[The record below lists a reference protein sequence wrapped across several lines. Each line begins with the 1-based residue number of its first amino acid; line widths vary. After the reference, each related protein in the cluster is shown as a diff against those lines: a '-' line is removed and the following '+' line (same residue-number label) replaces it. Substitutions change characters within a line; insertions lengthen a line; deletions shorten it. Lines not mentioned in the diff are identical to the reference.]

1 MAEWDPSSWNRTKHN
16 TVPNQRMMVQGLP
29 PPNFGETEAQ
39 YEARVAQF
47 RMESMAPQPGTMGA
61 GQIEFRRARH
71 DAAASGGPIM
81 GQVVDARTQRQID
94 QGSAS
99 TEIHPVYDQLI
110 EAIEKTK
117 PYGPGDAKW
126 DGSVQAKNGEK
137 LVWTGQLQIDSLGNP
152 ANSCFDPTKKNL
164 LFRAL
169 RREEVQH
176 LVQYN
181 ALIANC
187 NPCPSSNPCCDISFQ
202 EHVARGSSAG
212 FASRFISLTTNV
224 GIAALWA
231 SAPAKD
237 GVVVGPSATQLSG
250 SGVFAV
256 VDPTISSSPL
266 EVINPADYMAPGQF
280 RNAALASA
288 EVLIADRIPWENVV
302 GLCQAEQI
310 QTEVEFK
317 QNIEMGYGGVIGICQ
332 GSGSRNAQIAVNWG
346 PLTKTGERHENALK
360 LGALKGLKSRF
371 DFENMGTL
379 PGTGTPATVGA
390 AQGGLVYN
398 PTALTRQEQQQQQ
411 LQHQQQYPG
420 AHLNPYGRGGKS
432 NKGKKKTKRKKNQ
445 KNQKKSKKS
454 KKIKKIKK
462 IKKK

>member
-1 MAEWDPSSWNRTKHN
+1 MAEWDPSSWNRAKHN
-16 TVPNQRMMVQGLP
+16 TVPNQRMMVHGLP
-29 PPNFGETEAQ
+29 PPNLGETQAA

-47 RMESMAPQPGTMGA
+47 RMASMAPQAGTMGA
-61 GQIEFRRARH
+61 GQIEFRRAREQH
-71 DAAASGGPIM
+71 AASSGPIL
-81 GQVVDARTQRQID
+81 GTVVGHRDQKQIER
-94 QGSAS
+94 GMA
-99 TEIHPVYDQLI
+99 TAEIPSIYDQLT

-126 DGSVQAKNGEK
+126 DFTVESKDGVK
-137 LVWTGQLQIDSLGNP
+137 LNWTGDLKISSLGDP
-152 ANSCFDPTKKNL
+152 ANSCFDPTNKNL

-187 NPCPSSNPCCDISFQ
+187 NPCPSTPPQKCCDISFQ

-237 GVVVGPSATQLSG
+237 GVVVGPSPTSQAG

-256 VDPTISSSPL
+256 VDPTLPESPL
-266 EVINPADYMAPGQF
+266 EVITPAAHMPDGQF
-280 RNAALASA
+280 KNAALASA

-310 QTEVEFK
+310 QTEAEFK
-317 QNIEMGYGGVIGICQ
+317 RNIEMGYGGVIGICQ
-332 GSGSRNAQIAVNWG
+332 GSGSRNSQIAVNWG
-346 PLTKTGERHENALK
+346 PLTKTGTRYQNSLK
-360 LGALKGLKSRF
+360 LGALKGLNDRF
-371 DFENMGTL
+371 DFSDVHQL
-379 PGTGTPATVGA
+379 PGTGIEGSGGPAA
-390 AQGGLVYN
+390 AYGGLQYSN
-398 PTALTRQEQQQQQ
+398 PHA
-411 LQHQQQYPG
+411 YS
-420 AHLNPYGRGGKS
+420 RGGRPNKYKRKTKG
-432 NKGKKKTKRKKNQ
+432 KGKKN
-445 KNQKKSKKS
+445 KKSKKS
-454 KKIKKIKK
+454 KKSRKSRKSR
-462 IKKK
+462 KKK